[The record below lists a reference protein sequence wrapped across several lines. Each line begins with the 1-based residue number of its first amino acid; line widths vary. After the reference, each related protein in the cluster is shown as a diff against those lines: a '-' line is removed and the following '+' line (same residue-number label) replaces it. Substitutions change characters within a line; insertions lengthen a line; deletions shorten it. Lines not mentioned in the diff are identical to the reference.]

1 MTVAALEASTPLRKF
16 LRPVVAGFVPS
27 DFVVLS
33 AKMCLL
39 GGWVVNSVCVV
50 YRVLGYL
57 CSQRVCVPGGVAQVI
72 PYKSKA
78 ISATHTTIA
87 KE

>member
-1 MTVAALEASTPLRKF
+1 MTVATLEASTPLRKF
-16 LRPVVAGFVPS
+16 LRPVVGLVLS
-27 DFVVLS
+27 VFVVLS

-57 CSQRVCVPGGVAQVI
+57 CSQWVCVPGGVAQVI